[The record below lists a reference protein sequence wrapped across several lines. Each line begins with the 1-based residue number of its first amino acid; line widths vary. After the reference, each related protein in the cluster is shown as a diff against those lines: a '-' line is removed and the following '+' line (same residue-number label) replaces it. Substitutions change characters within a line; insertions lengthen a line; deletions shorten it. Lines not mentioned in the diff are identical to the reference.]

1 MENQSNF
8 LSVRKNSKETEIRNL
23 MNETLIQS
31 DLKFN
36 FDELV
41 KELEQSSYDK
51 NYPLCKKEKKSQ
63 WFIADNPWW
72 LVEDIDPHGA
82 ELCILACYRDHR
94 NISKF
99 KMEVLEY
106 ALRKIANQYLRI
118 PYTIDR
124 VAPSA
129 KGRSGFQAYGGH
141 LSVRQQKKK

>member
-1 MENQSNF
+1 
-8 LSVRKNSKETEIRNL
+8 
-23 MNETLIQS
+23 MNEILIQS

-41 KELEQSSYDK
+41 KKSSYDK
-51 NYPLCKKEKKSQ
+51 NCPLCKKEKKSQ

-82 ELCILACYRDHR
+82 ELCILACYWDHR

-118 PYTIDR
+118 PYEIDR
-124 VAPSA
+124 VCRSV
-129 KGRSGFQAYGGH
+129 KGHYHLQALGEQ
-141 LSVRQQKKK
+141 LRRMIREKND